1 MSLTIYRNNVGGGDA
16 RILRSTMQLLRCF
29 LFFDVCWVISGISLI
44 VMAFSHQLG
53 HSKERLIMLGGIIG
67 VYASTSALVNSLA
80 NFGVKTWRRSFLIP
94 WLSFFLVVF
103 CLIITHLADSL
114 YEESFQWRQI
124 FLFMAA
130 IAVFSCWRHMLRQYN
145 IMLKPRPQVSLK
157 YKCMIANV
165 KKKQL
170 FQEQLI
176 ADVESMVRDLVNS
189 SDQDNQPP
197 KYEDLQAEEVPP
209 PQYESCVLQI
219 RNDERNS

>member
-1 MSLTIYRNNVGGGDA
+1 MGETKLPDSLV
-16 RILRSTMQLLRCF
+16 ILLP
-29 LFFDVCWVISGISLI
+29 G
-44 VMAFSHQLG
+44 
-53 HSKERLIMLGGIIG
+53 
-67 VYASTSALVNSLA
+67 
-80 NFGVKTWRRSFLIP
+80 
-94 WLSFFLVVF
+94 VF

-114 YEESFQWRQI
+114 YEESFQWRHI

-145 IMLKPRPQVSLK
+145 IMLKPRPQ
-157 YKCMIANV
+157 
-165 KKKQL
+165 
-170 FQEQLI
+170 EQLI

-189 SDQDNQPP
+189 SDQDNLPP